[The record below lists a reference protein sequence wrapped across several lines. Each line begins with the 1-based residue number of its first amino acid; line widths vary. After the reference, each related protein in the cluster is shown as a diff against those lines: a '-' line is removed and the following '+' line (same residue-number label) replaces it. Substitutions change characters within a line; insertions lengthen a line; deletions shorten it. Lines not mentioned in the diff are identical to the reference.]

1 MPIYEYQCAKC
12 GVIEVMQGIKERAL
26 KRCPKCH
33 SKVERMLSQ
42 SSFVLKGS
50 GWYATDYA
58 RKGAAS
64 KTDGGA
70 TASDG
75 KAATPSES
83 GASNG
88 TPSTSAAKPESKS
101 DKPTAAKTGE

>member
-26 KRCPKCH
+26 KRCPRCN

-58 RKGAAS
+58 RKGAVS
-64 KTDGGA
+64 KTEGGA
-70 TASDG
+70 STSDG
-75 KAATPSES
+75 DAAAPSEGS
-83 GASNG
+83 ASNG
-88 TPSTSAAKPESKS
+88 APSTSAAQPESKS
-101 DKPTAAKTGE
+101 DKPSAAKTGE